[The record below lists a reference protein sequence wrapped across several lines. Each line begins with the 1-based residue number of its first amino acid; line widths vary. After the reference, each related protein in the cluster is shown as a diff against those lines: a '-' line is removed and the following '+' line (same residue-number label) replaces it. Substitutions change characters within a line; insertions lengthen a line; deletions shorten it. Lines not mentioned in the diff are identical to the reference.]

1 VNAEFCFVSG
11 DKIVAMGL
19 LTQNDLSR
27 LGDTFKR
34 VWPVK
39 EVPSFEELLR
49 AIDEADRGSRS
60 RGQPCNG

>member
-1 VNAEFCFVSG
+1 
-11 DKIVAMGL
+11 MGL
-19 LTQNDLSR
+19 LTQNDLMR

-49 AIDEADRGSRS
+49 AIDEADRGSHS
-60 RGQPCNG
+60 RGQPCNTLS

>member
-1 VNAEFCFVSG
+1 
-11 DKIVAMGL
+11 MGL

-49 AIDEADRGSRS
+49 AIDEADRGNRGH
-60 RGQPCNG
+60 GQPCNTH